1 MTELPRNVMA
11 VALASARAAAGP
23 IREGYGRVRGIKEKT
38 SSSDLVTATD
48 VAAEEEARKVIREA
62 FPQHLIVG
70 EEHGV
75 GGGTDADGESGSAG
89 AGGSAP
95 PGPTAPSGKDHAH
108 HKARIRESTHVWYI
122 DPLDG
127 TTNFVHG
134 VPILGPSIAY
144 AHKGELTAAVVYN
157 PLTEELFRAQRGQG
171 AFLNDEAIGV
181 DGASKLSE
189 SLLAT
194 GFQYDATTGE
204 RLNLKHFSRLMAEAR
219 NVRALGSAALHLA
232 YVAAGR
238 LSGFWELR
246 LGPWDTA
253 AGALL
258 VTEAGGRV
266 THTDG
271 SEFDPLNPDVVAT
284 NGTIHGVLLEQLA
297 SD

>member
-1 MTELPRNVMA
+1 MTEPDLPDGVMA
-11 VALASARAAAGP
+11 AALAAARAAAGP
-23 IREGYGRVRGIKEKT
+23 IREGYGRVKGIKEKT

-48 VAAEEEARKVIREA
+48 VAAEEEARKVIADA
-62 FPQHLIVG
+62 FPHHLIVG

-75 GGGTDADGESGSAG
+75 GGGTAG
-89 AGGSAP
+89 AGGDEGHHSAQK
-95 PGPTAPSGKDHAH
+95 SF
-108 HKARIRESTHVWYI
+108 IRESTHVWYI

-144 AHKGELTAAVVYN
+144 AYKGVLTAAVVYN
-157 PLTEELFRAQRGQG
+157 PLTEELFRAYRGGG
-171 AFLNDEAIGV
+171 AFLNDKPLSV
-181 DGASKLSE
+181 DGASQLSE
-189 SLLAT
+189 ALLAT
-194 GFQYDATTGE
+194 GFQYDASTRE
-204 RLNLKHFSRLMAEAR
+204 RMNLKHFSRMMGRAR

-266 THTDG
+266 THIDG
-271 SEFDPLNPDVVAT
+271 SGFDPLNPDVAAS
-284 NGTIHGVLLEQLA
+284 NGIIHGDLLQRLT
-297 SD
+297 SG